1 MLSSLDIVDQRKY
14 EIENSQ
20 KIERTSDKQA
30 KNTDKLCI
38 LTFTE
43 LLLHGV
49 SDSVNG
55 GVVFSIQ
62 DIGRWWSVGD
72 GHQLWGGDLAANS
85 NGEYYNV
92 LRSCLHT
99 GIHLKKQA
107 VCGEIESP
115 IVKRIFIQAN
125 TDKERQRQKY
135 NTQSQQLS

>member
-1 MLSSLDIVDQRKY
+1 MFSNLDIVDQRKY
-14 EIENSQ
+14 EIENSL

-62 DIGRWWSVGD
+62 DIGR
-72 GHQLWGGDLAANS
+72 
-85 NGEYYNV
+85 
-92 LRSCLHT
+92 
-99 GIHLKKQA
+99 
-107 VCGEIESP
+107 
-115 IVKRIFIQAN
+115 
-125 TDKERQRQKY
+125 
-135 NTQSQQLS
+135 